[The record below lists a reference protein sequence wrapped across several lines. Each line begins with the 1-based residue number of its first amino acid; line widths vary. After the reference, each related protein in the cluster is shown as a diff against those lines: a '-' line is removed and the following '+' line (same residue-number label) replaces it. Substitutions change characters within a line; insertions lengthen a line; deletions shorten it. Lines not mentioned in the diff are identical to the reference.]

1 MPRAQANIR
10 LDLWANSD
18 FRKLAPH
25 ARYLYL
31 YLLSCPSLSYA
42 GVADWRPVRM
52 APALG
57 LSLDEIQS
65 AATDLTAG
73 AYIWVDE
80 DTEEVFVRS
89 FTRHD
94 GVLKHARLPV
104 SMANDYAAIGSARIR
119 SFFAF
124 ELTRLH
130 AEDPTLK
137 AWEDTRLRAI
147 LKEDREDMKDAVHG
161 NPLPKDFHSDPMH
174 TEPKPLANG
183 SQSLWQSDSMHT
195 ATATATAT
203 SSKDDGGATRQKPR
217 RSLPAS
223 WVPNANHEK
232 RAQDLNIDV
241 TAEAEKF
248 RNHAAAKDQKQ
259 ANWDATFSNWI
270 IKAGEWA
277 KPTQRPANTAPDA
290 YIWGQRA

>member
-1 MPRAQANIR
+1 MPRTQANIR

-18 FRKLAPH
+18 FRKLAPN

-57 LSLDEIQS
+57 LSVDEIQS

-104 SMANDYAAIGSARIR
+104 SMANDYASIGSARIR

-130 AEDPTLK
+130 SEEPTLK
-137 AWEDTRLRAI
+137 AWEDTRLRSI

-161 NPLPKDFHSDPMH
+161 NPLAKDFHSDPMH
-174 TEPKPLANG
+174 TEPKPLAND

-195 ATATATAT
+195 ATATAT
-203 SSKDDGGATRQKPR
+203 SSKDDESATRQKPKR
-217 RSLPAS
+217 PLPADWAPNGTHQQKAQNRSL
-223 WVPNANHEK
+223 
-232 RAQDLNIDV
+232 DLDREV
-241 TAEAEKF
+241 EAFRTYAEA
-248 RNHAAAKDQKQ
+248 RDWRLV
-259 ANWDATFSNWI
+259 NWDAGFSNWLT
-270 IKAGEWA
+270 KAR
-277 KPTQRPANTAPDA
+277 PTQRTERAPDA